1 MKQTISIQCAGLV
14 RRCMVGMKW
23 VAVVFTVLFGWSYTP
38 QVKATELLVVEDL
51 DVSLAKTASLAD
63 LIRYAYQENPSILAA
78 REAWKATVEKYRM
91 ETGYPDPQI
100 MFTYFPEPLET
111 RLGPQ
116 DWNANIS
123 QMIPFPG
130 KLSKAGKIIEA
141 DARIARLNLDK
152 TIQNVVMSIRESFH
166 EMAYI
171 RMARR
176 VAEQNLRLLEHLRKV
191 AETAYA
197 QEKTS
202 LIDVVKAQSQSGQL
216 RYDILLLDDLEK
228 TEIAR
233 LNGLLNRAPG
243 AEIGEISPEI
253 FQPLVYSLE
262 EIYAL
267 SEANQEEIRI
277 ADEKVKRAETRVE
290 LARYKNFPDFK
301 IGLFYS
307 SIGNPDVLIPPK
319 NAGQDA
325 LGIQA
330 GMTLPLWF
338 GKNKSRIGKARAE
351 TRKAKAIKAD
361 RINDTIT
368 KVRVLYFRLENA
380 QRIMD
385 LYGKELLPQAARSME
400 IAETWFREKESTFSD
415 FIETQAVWYNFQLA
429 LSRAQA
435 DYGKYLARLER
446 LVGQSIT
453 KREDGSTEDGGG
465 GKK

>member
-1 MKQTISIQCAGLV
+1 MKQTILIQCAGFV
-14 RRCMVGMKW
+14 RRCVVEMKW
-23 VAVVFTVLFGWSYTP
+23 VAVVFSVLFGLSYPP
-38 QVKATELLVVEDL
+38 QVKATEPSVVEDL

-78 REAWKATVEKYRM
+78 REAWKATVEKYRI

-100 MFTYFPEPLET
+100 MVTYFPEPIET

-130 KLSKAGKIIEA
+130 KLSKVGKIIEA

-152 TIQNVVMSIRESFH
+152 TIQNVVMSTRESFH
-166 EMAYI
+166 ELAYI
-171 RMARR
+171 RMAKR

-202 LIDVVKAQSQSGQL
+202 LIDMVKAQSQNGQL

-243 AEIGEISPEI
+243 AEIGEISSEI
-253 FQPLVYSLE
+253 FQPIVYSLE

-267 SEANQEEIRI
+267 SETNQEEIQI
-277 ADEKVKRAETRVE
+277 ADEKVKRAETSVE

-307 SIGNPDVLIPPK
+307 SIGDPDVLVPPQ

-330 GMTLPLWF
+330 GMTIPLWF
-338 GKNKSRIGKARAE
+338 GKNPS
-351 TRKAKAIKAD
+351 
-361 RINDTIT
+361 
-368 KVRVLYFRLENA
+368 
-380 QRIMD
+380 
-385 LYGKELLPQAARSME
+385 
-400 IAETWFREKESTFSD
+400 
-415 FIETQAVWYNFQLA
+415 
-429 LSRAQA
+429 
-435 DYGKYLARLER
+435 
-446 LVGQSIT
+446 
-453 KREDGSTEDGGG
+453 
-465 GKK
+465 

>member
-1 MKQTISIQCAGLV
+1 
-14 RRCMVGMKW
+14 MV
-23 VAVVFTVLFGWSYTP
+23 
-38 QVKATELLVVEDL
+38 
-51 DVSLAKTASLAD
+51 
-63 LIRYAYQENPSILAA
+63 
-78 REAWKATVEKYRM
+78 
-91 ETGYPDPQI
+91 
-100 MFTYFPEPLET
+100 TYFPEPIET

-130 KLSKAGKIIEA
+130 KLSKVGKIIEA

-152 TIQNVVMSIRESFH
+152 TIQNVVMSTRESFH
-166 EMAYI
+166 ELAYI
-171 RMARR
+171 RMAKR

-202 LIDVVKAQSQSGQL
+202 LIDMVKAQSQNGQL

-243 AEIGEISPEI
+243 AEIGEISSEI
-253 FQPLVYSLE
+253 FQPIVYSLE

-267 SEANQEEIRI
+267 SETNQEEIQI
-277 ADEKVKRAETRVE
+277 ADEKVKRAETSVE

-301 IGLFYS
+301 IGLFY
-307 SIGNPDVLIPPK
+307 
-319 NAGQDA
+319 
-325 LGIQA
+325 
-330 GMTLPLWF
+330 PLWF

-351 TRKAKAIKAD
+351 ARKAKAIKANQV
-361 RINDTIT
+361 NDTIT
-368 KVRVLYFRLENA
+368 KVRALYFRLENA
-380 QRIMD
+380 HRIMD

-453 KREDGSTEDGGG
+453 KREDGATEDGGG
-465 GKK
+465 EK

>member
-1 MKQTISIQCAGLV
+1 MKQTILIQCAGFV
-14 RRCMVGMKW
+14 RRCVVEMKW
-23 VAVVFTVLFGWSYTP
+23 VAVVFSVLFGLSYPP
-38 QVKATELLVVEDL
+38 QVKATEPSVVEDL

-78 REAWKATVEKYRM
+78 REAWKATVEKYRI

-100 MFTYFPEPLET
+100 MVTYFPEPIET

-130 KLSKAGKIIEA
+130 KLSKVGKIIEA

-152 TIQNVVMSIRESFH
+152 TIQNVVMSTRESFH
-166 EMAYI
+166 ELAYI
-171 RMARR
+171 RMAKR

-202 LIDVVKAQSQSGQL
+202 LIDMVKAQSQNGQL

-243 AEIGEISPEI
+243 AEIGEISSEI
-253 FQPLVYSLE
+253 FQPIVYSLE

-267 SEANQEEIRI
+267 SETNQEEIQI
-277 ADEKVKRAETRVE
+277 ADEKVKRAETSVE

-307 SIGNPDVLIPPK
+307 SIGDPDVLVPPQ

-330 GMTLPLWF
+330 GMTIPLWF

-351 TRKAKAIKAD
+351 ARKAKAIKANQV
-361 RINDTIT
+361 NDTIT
-368 KVRVLYFRLENA
+368 KVRALYFRLENA
-380 QRIMD
+380 HRIMD

-453 KREDGSTEDGGG
+453 KREDGATEDGGG
-465 GKK
+465 EK

>member
-1 MKQTISIQCAGLV
+1 MKQTILIQCAGFV
-14 RRCMVGMKW
+14 RRCVVEMKW
-23 VAVVFTVLFGWSYTP
+23 VAVVFSVLFVLSYPP
-38 QVKATELLVVEDL
+38 QVKATEPSVVEDL

-78 REAWKATVEKYRM
+78 REAWKATVEKYRI

-100 MFTYFPEPLET
+100 MVTYFPEPIET

-130 KLSKAGKIIEA
+130 KLSKVGKIIEA

-152 TIQNVVMSIRESFH
+152 TIQNVVMSTRESFH
-166 EMAYI
+166 ELAYI
-171 RMARR
+171 RMAKR
-176 VAEQNLRLLEHLRKV
+176 VAEQN
-191 AETAYA
+191 
-197 QEKTS
+197 
-202 LIDVVKAQSQSGQL
+202 QSQNGQL

-243 AEIGEISPEI
+243 AEIGEISSEI
-253 FQPLVYSLE
+253 FQPIVYSLE

-267 SEANQEEIRI
+267 SETNQEEIQI
-277 ADEKVKRAETRVE
+277 ADEKVKRAETSVE

-307 SIGNPDVLIPPK
+307 SIGDPDVLVPPQ

-330 GMTLPLWF
+330 GMTIPLWF

-351 TRKAKAIKAD
+351 ARKAKAIK
-361 RINDTIT
+361 
-368 KVRVLYFRLENA
+368 
-380 QRIMD
+380 
-385 LYGKELLPQAARSME
+385 PS
-400 IAETWFREKESTFSD
+400 
-415 FIETQAVWYNFQLA
+415 
-429 LSRAQA
+429 
-435 DYGKYLARLER
+435 
-446 LVGQSIT
+446 
-453 KREDGSTEDGGG
+453 
-465 GKK
+465 